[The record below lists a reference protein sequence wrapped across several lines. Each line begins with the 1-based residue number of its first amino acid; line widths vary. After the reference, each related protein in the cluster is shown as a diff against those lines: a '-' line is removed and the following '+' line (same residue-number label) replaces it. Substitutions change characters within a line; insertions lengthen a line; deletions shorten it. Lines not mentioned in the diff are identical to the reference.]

1 MIDTRHGSKTKFLD
15 AALHVIRYKGYTA
28 TRVEDIC
35 EAAQL
40 TKGSFFHHFDTKEDL
55 ALAAAEYWRVMTS
68 SAFEA
73 APYQAIS
80 APRDRLLAYVD
91 FRKSILQG
99 ELPEFTCLVGTM
111 VQEVYD
117 THPAIRAACEKSI
130 SEHAATLE
138 VDIAECMRQYNLAG
152 NWTAQSLALYT
163 QAAIQGAFILAKA
176 KGGAAVAADCIDHL
190 RRYLELLFAQPKPQ
204 GENVMATAKRSTL
217 QLTEV
222 PEVIT
227 WPETHYVFIE
237 KVGPFQN
244 TAPQAWQQMHQ
255 LAAKV
260 SEQNKITGYMSF
272 YKVGPQIYR
281 AGVALAAAPTK
292 DLPAG
297 LAYEKFPGG
306 KYSRFVLTGPC
317 SNLPE
322 ACGRVFQIVADT
334 KLPMRDDFGIEN
346 YVTDPRTT
354 PEDQL
359 ITEILVPTA

>member
-1 MIDTRHGSKTKFLD
+1 MIDAQHDSKTKFLD

-28 TRVEDIC
+28 TRVDDIC

-55 ALAAAEYWRVMTS
+55 ALAAAEHWRVMTS
-68 SAFEA
+68 AVFES

-80 APRDRLLAYVD
+80 DPRDRLLAYVD
-91 FRKSILQG
+91 FRKAILQG

-117 THPAIRAACEKSI
+117 THPAIRDACNKSI

-138 VDIAECMRQYNLAG
+138 ADIAECMRQYNVKG
-152 NWTAQSLALYT
+152 SWTAQSLALYT

-190 RRYLELLFAQPKPQ
+190 HRYLELLFAQPKAQ
-204 GENVMATAKRSTL
+204 GENAMATPKPSTL
-217 QLTEV
+217 KLTEV

-255 LAAKV
+255 LVAKV
-260 SEQNKITGYMSF
+260 SEQNKITGYMSL
-272 YKVGPQIYR
+272 YKVAPQIYR
-281 AGVALAAAPTK
+281 AGVALAAAPQ

-297 LAYEKFPGG
+297 LAYEKFKGG
-306 KYSRFVLTGPC
+306 KYSRFVLTGPY

-334 KLPMRDDFGIEN
+334 KLPVREDFGIEN

>member
-1 MIDTRHGSKTKFLD
+1 MFDTRHASKTKFLD

-55 ALAAAEYWRVMTS
+55 ALAAAEHWRVMTS
-68 SAFEA
+68 AVFAS

-80 APRDRLLAYVD
+80 DPRDRLLAYVD
-91 FRKSILQG
+91 FRKAILQG
-99 ELPEFTCLVGTM
+99 ELADFTCLVGTM

-138 VDIAECMRQYNLAG
+138 VDIAECMRQYKVKG

-176 KGGAAVAADCIDHL
+176 KGGPAVAADCIDHL
-190 RRYLELLFAQPKPQ
+190 RRYLELLFAQPKSH
-204 GENVMATAKRSTL
+204 GENVMVAPKPSTPN
-217 QLTEV
+217 LTEV
-222 PEVIT
+222 PEVVN

-237 KVGPFQN
+237 KFGPFQN

-255 LAAKV
+255 LVAKV
-260 SEQNKITGYMSF
+260 SEHNKITGYMSL

-281 AGVALAAAPTK
+281 AGVALAAAPTQ

-306 KYSRFVLTGPC
+306 KYSRFVLTGPY

-322 ACGRVFQIVADT
+322 ACGRVFQIVAGT
-334 KLPMRDDFGIEN
+334 KLPVRDDFGIEN

-354 PEDQL
+354 PEEQL

>member
-1 MIDTRHGSKTKFLD
+1 MNDTRHQSKSKFLD

-40 TKGSFFHHFDTKEDL
+40 TKGSFFHHFDTKEAL
-55 ALAAAEYWRVMTS
+55 ALAAAEHWGAITS
-68 SAFEA
+68 ALFEA
-73 APYQAIS
+73 AAYRALPD
-80 APRDRLLAYVD
+80 PLNRLLAYVD
-91 FRKSILQG
+91 LRKAILQG

-111 VQEVYD
+111 VQEVYE
-117 THPAIRAACEKSI
+117 THPAIRAACDKSI

-138 VDIAECMRQYNLAG
+138 SDIAQCMSKYEVKG
-152 NWTAQSLALYT
+152 DWTAASLALYT
-163 QAAIQGAFILAKA
+163 QAVIQGAFILAKA
-176 KGGAAVAADCIDHL
+176 KGGPAVAADCIDHL

-204 GENVMATAKRSTL
+204 GENIMSSAPGRGL
-217 QLTEV
+217 RLTEV
-222 PEVIT
+222 PEVMN

-255 LAAKV
+255 LIPRV
-260 SEQNKITGYMSF
+260 LDQNKIAGYLSL

-281 AGVALAAAPTK
+281 AGVALAAAPK
-292 DLPAG
+292 DLPEG

-306 KYSRFVLTGPC
+306 KYSRFVLTGPY

-322 ACGRVFQIVADT
+322 ACGRVFQIVAET
-334 KLPMRDDFGIEN
+334 KIPLRDDFGIEN
-346 YVTDPRTT
+346 YVSDPRTT
-354 PEDQL
+354 PEEQL
-359 ITEILVPTA
+359 VTEILVPTAC